1 MVLHGLLGGTH
12 TIIPFSI
19 TDTRDSN
26 SVLIYIDLCSF
37 PSFPLSLCPSFPPSL
52 FPSSLI
58 LVPLLDWIEDVPRS
72 EKKYHQRD
80 EGLKNQRSVLS
91 KNLVNEA
98 YRTSLLLT
106 RRSSSSSSSSPSSLD
121 EFGGGAGGGHHH
133 HHHPGGPS
141 SRSSRS
147 SYSSSHAYHIQGPE
161 GPAVEGTQ
169 RDERTLQVQY

>member
-1 MVLHGLLGGTH
+1 MFLSL
-12 TIIPFSI
+12 
-19 TDTRDSN
+19 
-26 SVLIYIDLCSF
+26 
-37 PSFPLSLCPSFPPSL
+37 FPLSLFPPLSFPPSL

-80 EGLKNQRSVLS
+80 EWLKNQRSVLS

-98 YRTSLLLT
+98 YRTSQLLT
-106 RRSSSSSSSSPSSLD
+106 HRSSSSSSSSPSSLD

-133 HHHPGGPS
+133 HHHSGGPS
-141 SRSSRS
+141 SRSSH
-147 SYSSSHAYHIQGPE
+147 SSSHAYHIQGPE

-169 RDERTLQVQY
+169 RDERTLQVKY